1 MSTSLSSS
9 CCNYFKN
16 TPTIYQMWKVV
27 RSNLFLMEIFENTM
41 KRNEFIE
48 VDQYFNFDAKIIF
61 GQLFPDNITIIQFI
75 NLSQV

>member
-1 MSTSLSSS
+1 
-9 CCNYFKN
+9 
-16 TPTIYQMWKVV
+16 
-27 RSNLFLMEIFENTM
+27 MEIFENTM

>member
-1 MSTSLSSS
+1 
-9 CCNYFKN
+9 
-16 TPTIYQMWKVV
+16 MWKVV